1 METLIQQL
9 QDSTSTPNTD
19 TVEAIS
25 KRIPHIVHC
34 FHECSW
40 ATTTSAYTSN
50 ILYSKTLIIAGVKTV
65 FLIVKCPICNTISF
79 LIYEYVE
86 PATILPYHYCLF
98 RGKFELIPHILNF
111 FKQYAP
117 HISEVQIPTDVVR
130 TCSRYLSFTLIN
142 YFTHLAIQNRDKY
155 KLMEATDNNAMV
167 CYCASHTPSISPVQQ
182 ILSLIASALNRSSVS
197 PVLLYYLFTI
207 PTLSLDMFNE

>member
-9 QDSTSTPNTD
+9 QDSISTPNTD
-19 TVEAIS
+19 TLEAIN
-25 KRIPHIVHC
+25 KEMPRMAHC
-34 FHECSW
+34 SHECVW
-40 ATTTSAYTSN
+40 TTPTTYNSHV
-50 ILYSKTLIIAGVKTV
+50 LYSKTLIIAGVKTV

-86 PATILPYHYCLF
+86 PATILPYPYCLF
-98 RGKFELIPHILNF
+98 RGKLELIPHILNF

-117 HISEVQIPTDVVR
+117 QLSEVQIPTDTIR
-130 TCSRYLSFTLIN
+130 TSTRYLSFTLIN
-142 YFTHLAIQNRDKY
+142 YFTHLVIQSKDKY
-155 KLMEATDNNAMV
+155 KLMEATNNNAMV

-207 PTLSLDMFNE
+207 PTLSLDMFNK